1 MTTVRRSSSNPIVAA
16 LIAIAA
22 AYPAAQAVAQGTP
35 PMAAAL
41 TPEQRW
47 ARRFP
52 QPVAVGDL
60 LGLRIL
66 DYDDVTIAY
75 VRKVVRTTAG
85 KILLIAERPGF
96 LGFGGRLVAV
106 PIEVVAI
113 FGRQLASLDMPP
125 EEYDRAP
132 TWNAEGSVA
141 LPADAKVLVALTKR

>member
-1 MTTVRRSSSNPIVAA
+1 MRGA
-16 LIAIAA
+16 LHLAED
-22 AYPAAQAVAQGTP
+22 PRCVERLDVLGQ
-35 PMAAAL
+35 
-41 TPEQRW
+41 PEHRAHRD
-47 ARRFP
+47 ARP
-52 QPVAVGDL
+52 LGDL

-113 FGRQLASLDMPP
+113 FGRQLASLDMPT
-125 EEYDRAP
+125 EEFDRAP